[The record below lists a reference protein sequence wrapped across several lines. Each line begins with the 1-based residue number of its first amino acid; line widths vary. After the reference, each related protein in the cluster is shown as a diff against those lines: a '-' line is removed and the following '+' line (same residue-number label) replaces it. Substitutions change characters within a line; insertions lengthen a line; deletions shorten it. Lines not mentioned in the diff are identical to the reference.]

1 MKKTLKKYKI
11 QKGGI
16 EYSVK
21 SIQISIINKYLQI
34 SQLCVYNR
42 EGKNIAVDSCEITA
56 SPHYIE
62 GKRVGDKFKAIDGNL
77 SSRNFP
83 NIYHSKEDKDYQ
95 FWKITFNEPQTY
107 VDIVYYNRDSDN
119 KRMDGG
125 MLELFNEK
133 DESFLKFIMTDI
145 LMQRFSNERISY
157 FLENGVDNSPE
168 VV

>member
-1 MKKTLKKYKI
+1 MKKPLKKYKI

-16 EYSVK
+16 GYSIK
-21 SIQISIINKYLQI
+21 SIQISVVDNFLQI

-42 EGKNIAVDSCEITA
+42 EGKNIATDSREIIA

-62 GKRVGDKFKAIDGNL
+62 GKREGDKFKDIDGNL

-107 VDIVYYNRDSDN
+107 VDIVYYNRDREN
-119 KRMDGG
+119 NRMDGG
-125 MLELFNEK
+125 SLELFDIHDTK
-133 DESFLKFIMTDI
+133 ILSFKMTGELI
-145 LMQRFSNERISY
+145 QKFSNKRINY
-157 FLENGVDNSPE
+157 FLENNKDYSPLYL
-168 VV
+168 